1 MKHCFVFCIIW
12 YMKLLE
18 GKTLSKEILD
28 SLESRIEKVKAALNR
43 PPSLS
48 IINYYDDSPS
58 AIYVKIK
65 MKVCARL
72 GIKTTLINPGEDKGY
87 PYFLKLLKSMEEDSS
102 IDAIMIE
109 RPLPPG
115 YEDMKTWDNFGI
127 AKDVDALSSLN
138 MGKLF
143 IAKSMD
149 EIEKGNF
156 FVPCTA
162 LAVIKMIKKYS
173 IDVKGLNIAV
183 AGRSSIVG
191 RPLAHMLTSMDAT
204 VTLCH
209 SKTKDIVSI
218 FKKSDMVISA
228 VGKARWIKADMVGEN
243 AVLIDVGTNID
254 ENGKMCGDIDFED
267 VKDKV
272 DSITP
277 VPGGVG
283 PVTLACL
290 LEGVVRAAE
299 NNLK

>member
-1 MKHCFVFCIIW
+1 MET
-12 YMKLLE
+12 LLE
-18 GKTLSKEILD
+18 GRTLSKEILN
-28 SLESRIEKVKAALNR
+28 SLESGIEKVKAALNR
-43 PPSLS
+43 PPALA
-48 IINYYDDSPS
+48 IINYYDDSAS
-58 AIYVKIK
+58 AVYVKRKI
-65 MKVCARL
+65 KVCERL
-72 GIKTTLINPGEDKGY
+72 GIKTDLINPGSEKGY
-87 PYFLKLLKSMEEDSS
+87 AYFLELLKRMEGDSS

-109 RPLPPG
+109 RPLPSG
-115 YEDMKTWDNFGI
+115 YENIQTWDKFG
-127 AKDVDALSSLN
+127 ALKDVDGLSSLS

-143 IAKSMD
+143 ITKSMA
-149 EIEKGNF
+149 EIESGDF

-173 IDVKGLNIAV
+173 MDISGANIAV

-218 FKKSDMVISA
+218 FKNSDIIISA
-228 VGKARWIKADMVGEN
+228 VGKARWIKADMIGEN
-243 AVLIDVGTNID
+243 CALIDVGTNID

-267 VKDKV
+267 VKDKAL
-272 DSITP
+272 SITP

-290 LEGVVRAAE
+290 IENVVKAAE
-299 NNLK
+299 RRTR

>member
-1 MKHCFVFCIIW
+1 ME
-12 YMKLLE
+12 LLE
-18 GKTLSKEILD
+18 GRTLSKEILT
-28 SLESRIEKVKAALNR
+28 SLESRIEKTKAALNR
-43 PPSLS
+43 PPSLT

-58 AIYVKIK
+58 AIYVKRKI
-65 MKVCARL
+65 KVCDRL
-72 GIKTTLINPGEDKGY
+72 GIKTDLINPGEAKGY
-87 PYFLKLLKSMEEDSS
+87 SHFLGLLKNFQEDES

-109 RPLPPG
+109 RPLPSG
-115 YEDMKTWDNFGI
+115 YEAIKTWDTFG
-127 AKDVDALSSLN
+127 ALKDVDGLSSLS

-143 IAKSMD
+143 LAKNIA
-149 EIEKGNF
+149 EIEKGDF

-162 LAVIKMIKKYS
+162 LAVIKMIKKYA
-173 IDVKGLNIAV
+173 IDIKGANIVV

-218 FKKSDMVISA
+218 FKKSDIIISA
-228 VGKARWIKADMVGEN
+228 VGKARWIKADMIGEN
-243 AVLIDVGTNID
+243 SLLIDVGTNID
-254 ENGKMCGDIDFED
+254 KNGKMCGDIDFEN

-272 DSITP
+272 DYITP

-290 LEGVVRAAE
+290 LENVVKAAE
-299 NNLK
+299 RKVESL

>member
-1 MKHCFVFCIIW
+1 METLI
-12 YMKLLE
+12 E
-18 GKTLSKEILD
+18 GKTLSNEILN
-28 SLESRIEKVKAALNR
+28 SLPNRIEKIKDILKR
-43 PPSLS
+43 PPTLS

-58 AIYVKIK
+58 AIYVKRKI
-65 MKVCARL
+65 KVCDRL
-72 GIKTTLINPGEDKGY
+72 GIKTELINPGEAKGY
-87 PYFLKLLKSMEEDSS
+87 SYFLEFLKSMDENPS

-115 YEDMKTWDNFGI
+115 YENLKTWDAFG
-127 AKDVDALSSLN
+127 ARKDVDGLSSLN
-138 MGKLF
+138 MGRLF
-143 IAKSMD
+143 ISKNMH
-149 EIEKGNF
+149 EISRGGF

-173 IDVKGLNIAV
+173 MDIKGANIAV

-218 FKKSDMVISA
+218 FKNSDIIISA
-228 VGKARWIKADMVGEN
+228 VGKARWIKADMIGEN
-243 AVLIDVGTNID
+243 CELIDVGTNID

>member
-1 MKHCFVFCIIW
+1 MS
-12 YMKLLE
+12 METLLE
-18 GKTLSKEILD
+18 GRTLSKEILN
-28 SLESRIEKVKAALNR
+28 SLESGIEKVKAALNR
-43 PPSLS
+43 PPALA
-48 IINYYDDSPS
+48 IINYYDDSAS
-58 AIYVKIK
+58 AVYVKRKI
-65 MKVCARL
+65 KVCERL
-72 GIKTTLINPGEDKGY
+72 GIKTDLINPGSEKGY
-87 PYFLKLLKSMEEDSS
+87 AYFLELLKRMEGDSS

-109 RPLPPG
+109 RPLPSG
-115 YEDMKTWDNFGI
+115 YENIQTWDKFG
-127 AKDVDALSSLN
+127 ALKDVDGLSSLS

-143 IAKSMD
+143 ITKSMA
-149 EIEKGNF
+149 EIESGDF

-173 IDVKGLNIAV
+173 MDISGANIAV

-218 FKKSDMVISA
+218 FKNSDIIISA
-228 VGKARWIKADMVGEN
+228 VGKARWIKADMIGEN
-243 AVLIDVGTNID
+243 CALIDVGTNMD

-267 VKDKV
+267 VKDKAL
-272 DSITP
+272 SITP

-290 LEGVVRAAE
+290 IENVVKAAE
-299 NNLK
+299 RRTR

>member
-1 MKHCFVFCIIW
+1 MI
-12 YMKLLE
+12 METLLE
-18 GKTLSKEILD
+18 GRTLSKEILN
-28 SLESRIEKVKAALNR
+28 SLEERIEKVKAALNR
-43 PPSLS
+43 PPALA
-48 IINYYDDSPS
+48 IINYYNDSAS
-58 AIYVKIK
+58 AVYVKRKIK
-65 MKVCARL
+65 ACERL
-72 GIKTTLINPGEDKGY
+72 GIKTDLINPGEDKGY
-87 PYFLKLLKSMEEDSS
+87 SYFLELLKRMEGDSS

-109 RPLPPG
+109 RPLPSG
-115 YEDMKTWDNFGI
+115 YENIQTWDKFGSL
-127 AKDVDALSSLN
+127 KDVDGLSSLS

-143 IAKSMD
+143 ITKSMA
-149 EIEKGNF
+149 EIESGDF

-173 IDVKGLNIAV
+173 MDIKGANIAV

-218 FKKSDMVISA
+218 FKNSDIIISA
-228 VGKARWIKADMVGEN
+228 VGKARWIKADMIGEN
-243 AVLIDVGTNID
+243 CALIDVGTNMD

-267 VKDKV
+267 VKDKAL
-272 DSITP
+272 SITP

-290 LEGVVRAAE
+290 IENVVKAAE
-299 NNLK
+299 RRTR